1 MREGYIGDLMISRFG
16 DLVNLKG
23 TLRPMSRVVKAFVC
37 AAVMA
42 ALAGGEAMAQRRGG
56 SAAAAPAVRRETP
69 KYACPSVT
77 GVGVNTKRRYCDVRI
92 ANVVEDGI
100 RIELPPRTGAAV
112 LQFDLHP
119 RFSVSGTTVAPQ
131 RHDVMVALVGAD
143 GSVLERGAARGELRT
158 IKDVFDRL
166 SPVGGRG
173 TIAAAP
179 GLPQRIRV
187 SIPASHAFVS
197 LVGMRLDVQLPSK
210 MDRIETVGRPIAVA
224 SNFEIS
230 YTPRAR

>member
-1 MREGYIGDLMISRFG
+1 MS
-16 DLVNLKG
+16 LVV
-23 TLRPMSRVVKAFVC
+23 RVFVY
-37 AAVMA
+37 AAVVA
-42 ALAGGEAMAQRRGG
+42 AGIGGDTAAQRRGG
-56 SAAAAPAVRRETP
+56 TPAQAPARAAAVTRETP
-69 KYACPSVT
+69 KYACPAVT

-92 ANVVEDGI
+92 ASVVEDGI

-119 RFSVSGTTVAPQ
+119 RFSVAGTAVARQ
-131 RHDVMVALVGAD
+131 RHDVMAALVGAD
-143 GSVLERGAARGELRT
+143 GSVLERAAVRGELRT
-158 IKDVFDRL
+158 IKDLFDRL

-179 GLPQRIRV
+179 GLPQRIRA

-197 LVGMRLDVQLPSK
+197 LVGMRLEVQLPSK

-230 YTPRAR
+230 YTPKR

>member
-1 MREGYIGDLMISRFG
+1 
-16 DLVNLKG
+16 
-23 TLRPMSRVVKAFVC
+23 MSRVSVFVC
-37 AAVMA
+37 AALLVTG
-42 ALAGGEAMAQRRGG
+42 ALGVEIAAQRRGG
-56 SAAAAPAVRRETP
+56 AAAPAVRRETP
-69 KYACPSVT
+69 KYACAAVT

-100 RIELPPRTGAAV
+100 RIELPARTGAAV
-112 LQFDLHP
+112 LQFDLHA
-119 RFSVSGTTVAPQ
+119 RFSVAGTAIAPQ
-131 RHDVMVALVGAD
+131 RHDVVVALVGSD
-143 GSVLERGAARGELRT
+143 GAILARGAARGELRT
-158 IKDVFDRL
+158 VKDLFDRL
-166 SPVGGRG
+166 SPAGGRG

-210 MDRIETVGRPIAVA
+210 LDRIETVGRPIALA

-230 YTPRAR
+230 YTPPRAR